1 MQWSKQEQ
9 RDAGQMRDA
18 GLTAGSIR
26 FRRRMRKPGNRP
38 RACRLGAVGAGAEQK
53 RRTRDVT
60 KRGSSAGSYVGVP
73 AVLQWH
79 TCVSRRSSTREQE
92 NPEVRG
98 GVSIA
103 NQSGSIVSSHGP
115 RHPTVLIPR
124 GSLNRYHHESPRKL
138 LLWPSSTHG
147 NHSRQTPSS
156 STKSRHRRAFSL
168 RRSCSPRNSLFTR
181 CSP

>member
-1 MQWSKQEQ
+1 
-9 RDAGQMRDA
+9 
-18 GLTAGSIR
+18 
-26 FRRRMRKPGNRP
+26 MRKPGKRP

-60 KRGSSAGSYVGVP
+60 KRGSSAGSYAGVP
-73 AVLQWH
+73 AVFQWH
-79 TCVSRRSSTREQE
+79 TCMSRRSSTREQE

-124 GSLNRYHHESPRKL
+124 ESLNRYHHESSRKL
-138 LLWPSSTHG
+138 LLRPSSTHG

-156 STKSRHRRAFSL
+156 STKSRHRRAFFFFAD
-168 RRSCSPRNSLFTR
+168 PVHHGNSLFTHS
-181 CSP
+181 SP